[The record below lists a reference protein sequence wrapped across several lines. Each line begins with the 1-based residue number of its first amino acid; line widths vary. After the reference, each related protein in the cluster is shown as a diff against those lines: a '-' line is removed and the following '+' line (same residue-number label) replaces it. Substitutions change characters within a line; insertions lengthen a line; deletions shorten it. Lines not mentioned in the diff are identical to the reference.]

1 MTDLQLGVLLLNV
14 VRQMNLAF
22 DRPEDERLIELAGL
36 RDLLEAQASQLG
48 VDWGYQAAP
57 LWTKESGK

>member
-57 LWTKESGK
+57 LSQAGSSR